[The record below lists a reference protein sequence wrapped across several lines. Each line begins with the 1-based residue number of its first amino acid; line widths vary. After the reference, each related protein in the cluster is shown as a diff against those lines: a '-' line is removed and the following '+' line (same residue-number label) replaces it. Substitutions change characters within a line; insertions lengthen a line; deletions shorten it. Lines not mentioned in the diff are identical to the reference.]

1 MTMQQ
6 PGSTDPNTIGGNG
19 TTTAANAPA
28 SPAATAPP
36 VPPPAPAPA
45 SAVAGG
51 EDAPAWLPARLQ
63 REREAAQRALLAE
76 IGVPDLATARS
87 RMAEAANAASAT
99 ARTASLEETIRQRV
113 AVELASLTPEQRTAV
128 TAIAGNDQ
136 ARVLT
141 TIDQLRPT
149 WGSSPVST
157 TTAAQTSAAVATTT
171 TTPAAPAAPAPA
183 AAPPP
188 APDTAPGRTAPGG
201 APPPAAP
208 THTSQYN
215 ALLKENP
222 FAAAD
227 YFQQFGKLIAA
238 GK

>member
-28 SPAATAPP
+28 SPAVTAPP

-63 REREAAQRALLAE
+63 REREAAQRALLAD
-76 IGVPDLATARS
+76 IGVPDLATARA

-113 AVELASLTPEQRTAV
+113 TVELASLTPEQRTAV

-136 ARVLT
+136 ARVLS

-149 WGSSPVST
+149 WGEARGNAPTAVTTITAPAANPPADAPVP
-157 TTAAQTSAAVATTT
+157 AP
-171 TTPAAPAAPAPA
+171 PAAPPA
-183 AAPPP
+183 
-188 APDTAPGRTAPGG
+188 DTAPGRTAPGG
-201 APPPAAP
+201 TQPPAQP
-208 THTSQYN
+208 THSSQYT
-215 ALLKENP
+215 ALLKDNP
-222 FAAAD
+222 FAAAQ
-227 YFQQFGKLIAA
+227 YFQRFGKLIAE